1 MMPFWSLSTGGSHET
16 STVLE
21 LTILAFKFVGSPG
34 TKKWNNKLVLSVYQN
49 VLLNRSHKK
58 LNQRK
63 KRVVKQDQNKKFT
76 TFLFFFQKFGAI
88 MCGTTINNIEIGEVC
103 VWKYKWC
110 Q

>member
-34 TKKWNNKLVLSVYQN
+34 TKNWNNKLVLSVYQN

-63 KRVVKQDQNKKFT
+63 KRCKTRPNKKFT
-76 TFLFFFQKFGAI
+76 TFPFFRNLVQLCAA
-88 MCGTTINNIEIGEVC
+88 
-103 VWKYKWC
+103 
-110 Q
+110 QL